1 MITMTLSVNNQLTLL
16 YDILDE
22 QQADCCG
29 SVSEYE
35 QIIRLVES
43 MVRNNS
49 ITNEQLL
56 SLLPDIYHYG
66 RQGVSA
72 QNLPDHITAHKKNMD
87 DWINALQQTTLE

>member
-1 MITMTLSVNNQLTLL
+1 MTLSVNNQLTLL

-22 QQADCCG
+22 QQADCCA

-49 ITNEQLL
+49 ISNEQLL
-56 SLLPDIYHYG
+56 SLLPEIYHYG

-72 QNLPDHITAHKKNMD
+72 QNMQITLQHIKKIWMNGLKPYS
-87 DWINALQQTTLE
+87 ILL

>member
-1 MITMTLSVNNQLTLL
+1 MTLSVNNQLTLL

-22 QQADCCG
+22 QQADCCA

-43 MVRNNS
+43 MIKNNS

-56 SLLPDIYHYG
+56 KLLPDIYYYG

-87 DWINALQQTTLE
+87 DWINALKQSTLE